1 MFVNVND
8 DTAILFECN
17 GDKVSCVILGQ
28 GDNPQDVLVEN
39 MLAGI
44 SVSVALEMMV
54 GHGFV
59 SMFHVLKMENVDGSR
74 WVGIL
79 FMGWLLWRLCMM

>member
-1 MFVNVND
+1 MCD
-8 DTAILFECN
+8 
-17 GDKVSCVILGQ
+17 SWS

-44 SVSVALEMMV
+44 SVSVILEMMV

-74 WVGIL
+74 WGGHSFYGVVIVKVVYDVINPDCDLRIL
-79 FMGWLLWRLCMM
+79 LNGQVS